1 MTLPPEILGSLE
13 EFAGRADFRKGAL
26 VLDLDGTALLEREG
40 KVFISSAV
48 EKAVRAVHDIK
59 RPVILNTLR
68 FPISVLTTVGEAWY
82 QIADVPILTVLLNG
96 AVSGYIV
103 RTNGKLEYEE
113 LMSFPLNEAE
123 IRKMLDGIEEL
134 LEANIT
140 DLVLFYY
147 SRDWRAGETVWTPH
161 ADRVEGLK
169 KKYRS
174 ASRVIAGTSADLEL
188 ELLGKEICMACL
200 FIDRPADT
208 LMAYQHTKRNSFL
221 TAAGINK
228 ATGLRALAERLGIS
242 LDDSIG
248 AGDTEMDSFLS
259 EVGLAVIVGRS
270 ELSYRGKAGT
280 IRVADP
286 QELGEMILQFTAAA
300 ERKGTDGGK
309 A

>member
-1 MTLPPEILGSLE
+1 
-13 EFAGRADFRKGAL
+13 
-26 VLDLDGTALLEREG
+26 
-40 KVFISSAV
+40 
-48 EKAVRAVHDIK
+48 
-59 RPVILNTLR
+59 
-68 FPISVLTTVGEAWY
+68 
-82 QIADVPILTVLLNG
+82 
-96 AVSGYIV
+96 
-103 RTNGKLEYEE
+103 
-113 LMSFPLNEAE
+113 
-123 IRKMLDGIEEL
+123 
-134 LEANIT
+134 
-140 DLVLFYY
+140 
-147 SRDWRAGETVWTPH
+147 
-161 ADRVEGLK
+161 
-169 KKYRS
+169 
-174 ASRVIAGTSADLEL
+174 
-188 ELLGKEICMACL
+188 MACL

>member
-1 MTLPPEILGSLE
+1 MILPPEILGSLE
-13 EFAGRADFRKGAL
+13 GFARRADFRKGAL

-48 EKAVRAVHDIK
+48 EKAVKAVHDSK

-82 QIADVPILTVLLNG
+82 QIANAPILTVLLNG
-96 AVSGYIV
+96 SVSGYIV
-103 RTNGKLEYEE
+103 RTNGKLEYQE

-123 IRKMLDGIEEL
+123 VVKMLDGITGL
-134 LEANIT
+134 LEAKVT
-140 DLVLFYY
+140 ELVLFFY

-169 KKYRS
+169 LKYRS
-174 ASRVIAGTSADLEL
+174 ASRVMAGTVAQLRE
-188 ELLGKEICMACL
+188 ELLGQEICMTCL
-200 FIDRPADT
+200 FIDRPADI

-221 TAAGINK
+221 TAAGVNK
-228 ATGLRALAERLGIS
+228 GTGLRALAERIGIS
-242 LDDSIG
+242 LEDSIG

-259 EVGLAVIVGRS
+259 EVGLAVIVGSR
-270 ELSYRGKAGT
+270 ELSYRGKVGT
-280 IRVADP
+280 IRAADP
-286 QELGEMILQFTAAA
+286 QELGEIILRFTAAA
-300 ERKGTDGGK
+300 ERKGADGGK